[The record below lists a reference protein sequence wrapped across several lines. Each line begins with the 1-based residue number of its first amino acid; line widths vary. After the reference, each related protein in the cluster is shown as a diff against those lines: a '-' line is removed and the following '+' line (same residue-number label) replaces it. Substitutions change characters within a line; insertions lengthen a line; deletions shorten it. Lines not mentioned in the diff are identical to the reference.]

1 MLNEQDT
8 NYSWDTNS
16 WIKNSHDKPM
26 WQLWNKPLVVSE
38 NASQEFALLS
48 NPKPINENQMFEMSL
63 PSPQFVSSSP
73 LVLPPP
79 PMRICKNSFGQQQ
92 HLLFSVLVH
101 IMVWVFRNG
110 IRRCR

>member
-16 WIKNSHDKPM
+16 WIKNSHNKPM
-26 WQLWNKPLVVSE
+26 WQLWNKPLVASE
-38 NASQEFALLS
+38 SASQEYSLLS

-63 PSPQFVSSSP
+63 PSPHFVSSFP

-92 HLLFSVLVH
+92 HLFFSVLAH